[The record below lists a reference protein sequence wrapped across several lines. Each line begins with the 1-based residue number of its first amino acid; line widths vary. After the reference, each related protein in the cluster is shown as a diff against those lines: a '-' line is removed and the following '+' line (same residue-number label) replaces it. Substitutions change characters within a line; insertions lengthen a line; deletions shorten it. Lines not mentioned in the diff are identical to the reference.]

1 MVYTFINGNMSIPII
16 RIELPSTA
24 PLSDKQA
31 AQIILDSEWDSFSGV
46 REKILR
52 VASARLNK
60 TTDSKLF
67 HYRSEESVLY
77 ESGRKILQDSFT
89 KNVLRHSFGTACGV
103 AKNEVGVW
111 KIGKYLYIVMKLHSP
126 RPEDIPAQV
135 TDCALRL

>member
-1 MVYTFINGNMSIPII
+1 MSIPII

-31 AQIILDSEWDSFSGV
+31 AQIILDSEWDSFTGV

-60 TTDSKLF
+60 TTDSKFF

-77 ESGRKILQDSFT
+77 ESGRKLLQDSFT
-89 KNVLRHSFGTACGV
+89 KNILRHSFGTACGV

-126 RPEDIPAQV
+126 NPEDIPAQV

>member
-1 MVYTFINGNMSIPII
+1 MSIPII

-31 AQIILDSEWDSFSGV
+31 AQIILDSEWNSFTGV

-60 TTDSKLF
+60 TSDSKLF
-67 HYRSEESVLY
+67 HYRSEESLLY
-77 ESGRKILQDSFT
+77 ESGRELVEDSFT
-89 KNVLRHSFGTACGV
+89 KNIPRHSFGTACGV
-103 AKNEVGVW
+103 TKHEVGVW

-126 RPEDIPAQV
+126 RPEDIPAEV
-135 TDCALRL
+135 TNRALRL

>member
-1 MVYTFINGNMSIPII
+1 MSIPII

-24 PLSDKQA
+24 PLNDKQA
-31 AQIILDSEWDSFSGV
+31 AQVILDSEWNSFTGI

-67 HYRSEESVLY
+67 HYRSEESLLY
-77 ESGRKILQDSFT
+77 ESGRELVEDSWT
-89 KNVLRHSFGTACGV
+89 KNIPRHSFGTACGV

-111 KIGKYLYIVMKLHSP
+111 KIGKYLYIVMKLTSP
-126 RPEDIPAQV
+126 CPEDIPAEV
-135 TDCALRL
+135 TARALLL